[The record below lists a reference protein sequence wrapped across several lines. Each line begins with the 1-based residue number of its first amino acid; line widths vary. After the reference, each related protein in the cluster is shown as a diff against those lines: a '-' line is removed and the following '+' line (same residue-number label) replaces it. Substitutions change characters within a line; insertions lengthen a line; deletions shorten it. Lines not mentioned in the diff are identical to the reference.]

1 MPEGA
6 DAATELSREHAEI
19 EQLVLRIA
27 TLKPGRERAELVR
40 AAAARFLTHAE
51 AEERYLLPAFRRY
64 LPQGER
70 EAADQKRHVDDLRT
84 KVGDLDG
91 GGGDGDGDGADSE
104 EADRRQDPFVG
115 GFVLDVQRHIERQE
129 TMLLPALRDSCPPE
143 EINTIGRQVR
153 FALHTERGG
162 D

>member
-6 DAATELSREHAEI
+6 DAATELSREHAEL

-40 AAAARFLTHAE
+40 AATTRFLRHAE
-51 AEERYLLPAFRRY
+51 AEERYLLPALRRY

-70 EAADQKRHVDDLRT
+70 EAADQQRQVDDLRS
-84 KVGDLDG
+84 KAGALDG
-91 GGGDGDGDGADSE
+91 GDGADG
-104 EADRRQDPFVG
+104 QDPFVG

-129 TMLLPALRDSCPPE
+129 TMLLPSLRDACPPE
-143 EINTIGRQVR
+143 EINSIGCQVR
-153 FALHTERGG
+153 FALHAGSGG
-162 D
+162 R